1 MKDQNPFFVTPNP
14 VPVNASINIQFS
26 GVPFNPDSY
35 YITNENGATIR
46 KGKII
51 DAARNFSLS
60 VRGMPD
66 GTYWLIMGDRKE
78 RFTIV

>member
-1 MKDQNPFFVTPNP
+1 MKDQNPFFVSPNP

-26 GVPFNPDSY
+26 GVSFSPESY
-35 YITNENGATIR
+35 YITNESGMTVR
-46 KGKII
+46 KGKIF
-51 DAARNFSLS
+51 DATRNFSLS

-66 GTYWLIMGDRKE
+66 GTYWLVMGDRKE

>member
-1 MKDQNPFFVTPNP
+1 MKDQSPFFVTPNP

-26 GVPFNPDSY
+26 GEPFY
-35 YITNENGATIR
+35 TEHYCIINEKGEIIR
-46 KGKII
+46 KGKIV
-51 DAARNFSLS
+51 DTFRDFSLS

-66 GTYWLIMGDRKE
+66 GTYWLIIGDRKE

>member
-1 MKDQNPFFVTPNP
+1 MKDQSPFFVSPNP

-26 GVPFNPDSY
+26 GVSFNPDSY

-66 GTYWLIMGDRKE
+66 GTYWLIMGD
-78 RFTIV
+78 